1 MELRAPVVRDS
12 WVAKIFLPVRFVT
25 IDLELRSVSSAPNFE
40 PIPCTDAVSVWRQC
54 RRGEDHGDV
63 QGEVFEL
70 RRIAYRRM
78 GMAVL
83 NASKLALLQR
93 DLLFKV
99 GPLLPCRPCER

>member
-1 MELRAPVVRDS
+1 
-12 WVAKIFLPVRFVT
+12 
-25 IDLELRSVSSAPNFE
+25 
-40 PIPCTDAVSVWRQC
+40 
-54 RRGEDHGDV
+54 V